1 MSEAMGP
8 DCCHTVEERWSARE
22 GRAACMAAH
31 GCRTGVLDSTNG
43 FRYKGSDADDSRADD
58 WRNTSRGDKRTRGL
72 HAICARWGV
81 SCTAADG
88 GRRAIFQVTA
98 ALMAAVDIIRDHLR
112 ALCFCVFSQ
121 IQRGAASTWMRR
133 AVCMSNPP
141 VHNALVALDCIY
153 GMQ

>member
-1 MSEAMGP
+1 MDHMVHLWTTMALDEDQAETLRAGIY
-8 DCCHTVEERWSARE
+8 AR
-22 GRAACMAAH
+22 
-31 GCRTGVLDSTNG
+31 
-43 FRYKGSDADDSRADD
+43 
-58 WRNTSRGDKRTRGL
+58 RGL
-72 HAICARWGV
+72 T
-81 SCTAADG
+81 CTAADG

>member
-1 MSEAMGP
+1 MGP

-81 SCTAADG
+81 ASRADDWRNKSRSDKQARGLQRFALG
-88 GRRAIFQVTA
+88 GAWLARRRTVAGAPSFTRQPLAQPSTSS
-98 ALMAAVDIIRDHLR
+98 DDKLR
-112 ALCFCVFSQ
+112 
-121 IQRGAASTWMRR
+121 
-133 AVCMSNPP
+133 
-141 VHNALVALDCIY
+141 
-153 GMQ
+153 